1 MLQLICGR
9 EYNFVLELF
18 VDEQKVQI
26 GEEIV
31 KVEIIYE
38 DISEDNN
45 RAKKEQKYKYCLKDL
60 EFLKANEEYIRVH
73 VYNILDEV
81 MKLKDI
87 NQNEKGKKLLEE
99 LENWLIKNNKN
110 KNNEYLK
117 DIQNAKGLFSKN
129 EFEKL
134 RSYNH
139 TNCSIQNN
147 VFKRTEKSYKNC
159 NSIQLNM
166 LRWIRKEIPL
176 ENKKIISNPIPNN
189 YNKINIPINKYQK
202 ISNHNNININYNSNN
217 NHFMMRKN
225 NHRFIKEANKLN
237 EL

>member
-1 MLQLICGR
+1 MLQFICGR

-159 NSIQLNM
+159 NSI
-166 LRWIRKEIPL
+166 
-176 ENKKIISNPIPNN
+176 
-189 YNKINIPINKYQK
+189 
-202 ISNHNNININYNSNN
+202 
-217 NHFMMRKN
+217 
-225 NHRFIKEANKLN
+225 
-237 EL
+237 